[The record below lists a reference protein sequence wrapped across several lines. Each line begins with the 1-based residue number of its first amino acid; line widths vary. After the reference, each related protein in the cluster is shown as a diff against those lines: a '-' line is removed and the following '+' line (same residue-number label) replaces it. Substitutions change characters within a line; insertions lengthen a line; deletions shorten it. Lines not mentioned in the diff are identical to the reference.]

1 MRKRYADT
9 GTGSNQTIK
18 RSRKKHSRD
27 DGGQLCTGDQGK
39 QGFES
44 DHSDNAGVLHD
55 PEACAGNRDFLSSSK
70 NQSE

>member
-1 MRKRYADT
+1 MPIQELVQIKQ
-9 GTGSNQTIK
+9 SNDLEK
-18 RSRKKHSRD
+18 NPSRD

>member
-1 MRKRYADT
+1 MPIQELVQIKQ
-9 GTGSNQTIK
+9 SNDLEK
-18 RSRKKHSRD
+18 N
-27 DGGQLCTGDQGK
+27 GGQLCTGDQGK